1 MTYRAPINDML
12 LALNH
17 GAGLQAAVK
26 AGHYGDFDS
35 DITAAVL
42 EEAGRFATDVLAPL
56 NRIGDENGIKLAND
70 KVTTA
75 PGWPD
80 AYQRWTAAGWNAVS
94 GSEAFGGQGLPLAIN
109 AACTEIWSA
118 SNIAFG
124 LCPLLTL
131 SAIEAL
137 DAHGSEDLKKIYLEK
152 LVSGEWTGTMQLT
165 EPQAGSDVGALRT
178 RAERAADGSY
188 RITGTKIFITYGDH
202 DMTDNIVHFVLA
214 RLPDAPAGTKG
225 ISLFLIPKFLV
236 NADGS
241 LGARN
246 DIYPSGVEHK
256 LGMHASPTC
265 TMTMGDK
272 GGAIGYLVGEENR
285 GMLCMFTM
293 MNQARLGV
301 GLEGVGIADRAYQ
314 QALAFAQ
321 ERRQGRAIG
330 KTGDGTDAI
339 IVHPDVKRMLMQMR
353 ALTAAARTICYA
365 TAVAFDVSV
374 RATDAKVRSDAAARG
389 ALLTPIAKA
398 FSTDIGNEV
407 TSLGVQ
413 IHGGMGFIEETGAAQ
428 HYRDARITAIYE
440 GTNGI
445 QSIDLVTRKLR
456 AQGGASVWALL
467 DELSDIVKRVEASN
481 DPAFGTT
488 GAKLRDALGSLE
500 RSSRWLLERIASA
513 PNDALAGATPYLR
526 LFGSTLG
533 GCKLAEEALA
543 ARTLGRGFGRSAALC
558 HAGALLCREHFGA
571 GRLAGAHGDGQRQF
585 GHRRRR
591 GFAGLTRCGG
601 LAANPRQLAAS
612 VFTRAASACRFG
624 AARGLERTVE
634 INHSECM
641 FFARLRADSM
651 LGQQRPSSNWR
662 RGAIAR

>member
-35 DITAAVL
+35 DIAAAVL
-42 EEAGRFATDVLAPL
+42 EEAGRFASDVLAPL
-56 NRIGDENGIKLAND
+56 NRIGDENGIKLEAD

-80 AYQRWTAAGWNAVS
+80 AYRRWTAAGWNAVS
-94 GSEAFGGQGLPLAIN
+94 GPEAFGGQGLPLAVN

-137 DAHGSEDLKKIYLEK
+137 DAHGSIELKNIYLEK

-188 RITGTKIFITYGDH
+188 RIKGTKIFITYGDH

-246 DIYPSGVEHK
+246 DIYASGVEHK

-265 TMTMGDK
+265 TMTMGDH
-272 GGAIGYLVGEENR
+272 GGAIGYLIGEENR

-314 QALAFAQ
+314 QALAYAQ
-321 ERRQGRAIG
+321 ERRQGRAVG
-330 KTGDGTDAI
+330 TTSDKTSDKANEKAANGPDPI

-365 TAVAFDVSV
+365 TAVALDVSV
-374 RATDAKVRSDAAARG
+374 RATDAKVRAEAAARG

-445 QSIDLVTRKLR
+445 QSIDLVTRKL
-456 AQGGASVWALL
+456 AANGGESVWALL
-467 DELSDIVKRVEASN
+467 GELSGIVSQVEASN

-488 GAKLRDALGSLE
+488 GAKLRDALGSLD
-500 RSSRWLLERIASA
+500 RTSRWLLERVTSA

-533 GCKLAEEALA
+533 GCMLAGEALA
-543 ARTLGRGFGRSAALC
+543 ARDLGESAGDPQRYVTLARFFAENISVQ
-558 HAGALLCREHFGA
+558 AGA
-571 GRLAGAHGDGQRQF
+571 
-585 GHRRRR
+585 
-591 GFAGLTRCGG
+591 
-601 LAANPRQLAAS
+601 
-612 VFTRAASACRFG
+612 
-624 AARGLERTVE
+624 LERTVMDSAE
-634 INHSECM
+634 AVNG
-641 FFARLRADSM
+641 ADAVL
-651 LGQQRPSSNWR
+651 LG
-662 RGAIAR
+662 

>member
-17 GAGLQAAVK
+17 GAGLQAAVE
-26 AGHYGDFDS
+26 AGHYGDFDA
-35 DITAAVL
+35 DIAAAVL
-42 EEAGRFATDVLAPL
+42 EEAGRFAGDVLAPL
-56 NRIGDENGIKLAND
+56 NRIGDENGITLEAGQ
-70 KVTTA
+70 VTTS

-80 AYQRWTAAGWNAVS
+80 AYRRWTAAGWNAVS
-94 GSEAFGGQGLPLAIN
+94 GSESFGGQGLPLAIN

-137 DAHGSEDLKKIYLEK
+137 DAHGSSELKSIYLEK
-152 LVSGEWTGTMQLT
+152 LVSGDWTGTMQLT

-188 RITGTKIFITYGDH
+188 RIKGTKIFITYGDH

-246 DIYPSGVEHK
+246 DIYASGIEHK
-256 LGMHASPTC
+256 LGMHAAPTC
-265 TMTMGDK
+265 TMTMGDQ
-272 GGAIGYLVGEENR
+272 GGAIGYLIGEENR

-314 QALAFAQ
+314 QALAYAQ
-321 ERRQGRAIG
+321 ERRQGRAVG
-330 KTGDGTDAI
+330 KAGNGSDPI

-365 TAVAFDVSV
+365 TAVALDVSV
-374 RATDAKVRSDAAARG
+374 RAKDAKVRTDAAARG

-413 IHGGMGFIEETGAAQ
+413 VHGGMGFIEETGAAQ

-445 QSIDLVTRKLR
+445 QSIDLVTRKL
-456 AQGGASVWALL
+456 AANGGASVWTLL
-467 DELSDIVKRVEASN
+467 EELSGIVSRVEASN

-488 GAKLRDALGSLE
+488 GAKLRDALGSLD
-500 RSSRWLLERIASA
+500 RSSRWLLERVASA
-513 PNDALAGATPYLR
+513 PNQALAGATPYLR
-526 LFGSTLG
+526 LFSSTIG
-533 GCKLAEEALA
+533 GCMLAGEALA
-543 ARTLGRGFGRSAALC
+543 ARDVGEGDPQRYVTLARFFAENISVQAA
-558 HAGALLCREHFGA
+558 A
-571 GRLAGAHGDGQRQF
+571 
-585 GHRRRR
+585 
-591 GFAGLTRCGG
+591 
-601 LAANPRQLAAS
+601 
-612 VFTRAASACRFG
+612 
-624 AARGLERTVE
+624 LERTV
-634 INHSECM
+634 IDG
-641 FFARLRADSM
+641 ADAV
-651 LGQQRPSSNWR
+651 N
-662 RGAIAR
+662 GADAVLLA

>member
-1 MTYRAPINDML
+1 MTYRAPIPDML
-12 LALNH
+12 LSLNH
-17 GAGLQAAVK
+17 GAGLQAAVQ
-26 AGHYGDFDS
+26 AGHYGDFDA
-35 DITAAVL
+35 DITMAIL
-42 EEAGRFATDVLAPL
+42 EEAGRFASDVLAPL
-56 NRIGDENGIKLAND
+56 NSVGDKNGIKLD
-70 KVTTA
+70 GGKVTTA

-80 AYQRWTAAGWNAVS
+80 AYRRWTEAGWNAVS
-94 GSEAFGGQGLPLAIN
+94 GPEAFGGQGLPLAIN

-137 DAHGSEDLKKIYLEK
+137 DAHGSGELKKIYLEK
-152 LVSGEWTGTMQLT
+152 LVTGEWTGTMQLT

-178 RAERAADGSY
+178 RAERASDGSY
-188 RITGTKIFITYGDH
+188 RISGTKIFITYGDH

-214 RLPDAPAGTKG
+214 RLPDAPPGTRG

-246 DIYPSGVEHK
+246 DIHASGVEHK

-265 TMTMGDK
+265 TMTMGDH
-272 GGAIGYLVGEENR
+272 GGAIGYLIGEENK
-285 GMLCMFTM
+285 GMQCMFTM

-314 QALAFAQ
+314 QALAFAG
-321 ERRQGRAIG
+321 ERRQGRAVG
-330 KTGDGTDAI
+330 KPGTGADPI

-365 TAVAFDVSV
+365 TAVALDISA
-374 RATDAKVRSDAAARG
+374 RATDPATRALAAARG

-407 TSLGVQ
+407 CSLGVQ
-413 IHGGMGFIEETGAAQ
+413 VHGGMGFIEETGAAQ
-428 HYRDARITAIYE
+428 HFRDARITLIYE

-445 QSIDLVTRKLR
+445 QAIDLVTRKL
-456 AQGGASVWALL
+456 AANGGASVFALL
-467 DELSDIVKRVEASN
+467 DELAGTVKQVEASN

-488 GAKLRDALGSLE
+488 GAKLRDALGSLD
-500 RSSRWLLERIASA
+500 RASRWLLERMSSA

-533 GCKLAEEALA
+533 GCMLAAEALA
-543 ARTLGRGFGRSAALC
+543 ARDVGEGEGHAQRYVTLARFFAENITVQ
-558 HAGALLCREHFGA
+558 AGA
-571 GRLAGAHGDGQRQF
+571 
-585 GHRRRR
+585 
-591 GFAGLTRCGG
+591 
-601 LAANPRQLAAS
+601 
-612 VFTRAASACRFG
+612 
-624 AARGLERTVE
+624 LERTVMDGAE
-634 INHSECM
+634 AVNG
-641 FFARLRADSM
+641 ADAVL
-651 LGQQRPSSNWR
+651 LG
-662 RGAIAR
+662 

>member
-1 MTYRAPINDML
+1 MRGFDPMTYRAPINDML

-17 GAGLQAAVK
+17 GAGLEAAVK
-26 AGHYGDFDS
+26 AGHYGDFDG
-35 DITAAVL
+35 DIASAVL
-42 EEAGRFATDVLAPL
+42 EEARRFASDVLAPL
-56 NRIGDENGIKLAND
+56 KQSGDEYGITLD
-70 KVTTA
+70 GSSVTTA

-80 AYQRWTAAGWNAVS
+80 AYKRWTAAGWNAVS
-94 GSEAFGGQGLPLAIN
+94 GPEAFGGQGLPLAIN
-109 AACTEIWSA
+109 EVCTEIWSA
-118 SNIAFG
+118 SNISFG

-137 DAHGSEDLKKIYLEK
+137 EAHGSEELKQIYLEK
-152 LVSGEWTGTMQLT
+152 LVSGDWPGTMQLT

-188 RITGTKIFITYGDH
+188 RIKGTKIFITYGDH

-236 NADGS
+236 NEDGS

-246 DIYPSGVEHK
+246 DIYSSGIGHK
-256 LGMHASPTC
+256 LGMHAAPTC

-272 GGAIGYLVGEENR
+272 GGAIGYLIGEENR

-330 KTGDGTDAI
+330 STGTGMDPI
-339 IVHPDVKRMLMQMR
+339 IVHPDIKRMLMQMR

-365 TAVAFDVSV
+365 TAVALDISI
-374 RATDAKVRSDAAARG
+374 RATDSKTRSAATARG

-398 FSTDIGNEV
+398 FSSDIGNEV
-407 TSLGVQ
+407 TALGVQ
-413 IHGGMGFIEETGAAQ
+413 VHGGMGFIEETGAAQ
-428 HYRDARITAIYE
+428 HYRDARITTIYE
-440 GTNGI
+440 GTNDF
-445 QSIDLVTRKLR
+445 QSIDLVTRKL
-456 AQGGASVWALL
+456 AANGGAAVWTLL
-467 DELSDIVKRVEASN
+467 GELTEIVIRVETSN

-488 GAKLRDALGSLE
+488 GAKLRDALGSLD
-500 RSSRWLLERIASA
+500 RPSRWLLERMTSA
-513 PNDALAGATPYLR
+513 PNEALAGATPYLR

-533 GCKLAEEALA
+533 GCMLAGEALA
-543 ARTLGRGFGRSAALC
+543 MRDLGESAGDPQRYVTLARF
-558 HAGALLCREHFGA
+558 
-571 GRLAGAHGDGQRQF
+571 
-585 GHRRRR
+585 
-591 GFAGLTRCGG
+591 FAE
-601 LAANPRQLAAS
+601 NIS
-612 VFTRAASACRFG
+612 VQAPA
-624 AARGLERTVE
+624 LERTVMDGAE
-634 INHSECM
+634 AVNG
-641 FFARLRADSM
+641 ADAVL
-651 LGQQRPSSNWR
+651 LG
-662 RGAIAR
+662 

>member
-1 MTYRAPINDML
+1 FGSDAMTYRAPINDIL

-17 GAGLQAAVK
+17 GAGLKAAVE
-26 AGHYGDFDS
+26 AGHYGDFDAE
-35 DITAAVL
+35 IAAAVL
-42 EEAGRFATDVLAPL
+42 EEAGKFATDVLAPL
-56 NRIGDENGIKLAND
+56 NSVGDEHGIKLDAG

-80 AYQRWTAAGWNAVS
+80 AYKRWTDGGWNAVS
-94 GSEAFGGQGLPLAIN
+94 GPEAFGGQGLPLAIN

-118 SNIAFG
+118 SNVAFG

-137 DAHGSEDLKKIYLEK
+137 DAHGSDELKKVYLEK

-178 RAERAADGSY
+178 RAEKQADGTY
-188 RITGTKIFITYGDH
+188 RIKGTKIFITYGDH

-214 RLPDAPAGTKG
+214 RLPDAPAGTRG
-225 ISLFLIPKFLV
+225 ISLFLIPTFMV

-246 DIYPSGVEHK
+246 DIFPSGVEHK

-265 TMTMGDK
+265 TMTMGDH
-272 GGAIGYLVGEENR
+272 GGAVGYLIGEENR

-301 GLEGVGIADRAYQ
+301 GLEGVGVADRAYQ
-314 QALAFAQ
+314 QALAYAQ
-321 ERRQGRAIG
+321 ERKQGKAVG
-330 KTGDGTDAI
+330 KNGDGSDAI
-339 IVHPDVKRMLMQMR
+339 IVHPDVKRMLLQMR
-353 ALTAAARTICYA
+353 SLTAAARSICYA
-365 TAVAFDVSV
+365 TAVALDVAA
-374 RATDAKVRSDAAARG
+374 RAKDAKVRADAAARG

-407 TSLGVQ
+407 AYLGVQ
-413 IHGGMGFIEETGAAQ
+413 VHGGMGFIEETGAAQ
-428 HYRDARITAIYE
+428 HYRDARITSIYE

-445 QSIDLVTRKLR
+445 QSIDLVTRKL
-456 AQGGASVWALL
+456 AANDGASVWALL
-467 DELSDIVKRVEASN
+467 AELDATIKQVETSN

-488 GAKLRDALGSLE
+488 GAKLRDALGALE
-500 RSSRWLLERIASA
+500 RASKWLLDRVTSK

-533 GCKLAEEALA
+533 GCM
-543 ARTLGRGFGRSAALC
+543 
-558 HAGALLCREHFGA
+558 
-571 GRLAGAHGDGQRQF
+571 LAGEAIAAKSGGDGERYVTLARF
-585 GHRRRR
+585 
-591 GFAGLTRCGG
+591 FAENVTV
-601 LAANPRQLAAS
+601 QAAS
-612 VFTRAASACRFG
+612 LEKTVTDG
-624 AARGLERTVE
+624 ADA
-634 INHSECM
+634 ING
-641 FFARLRADSM
+641 ADAVL
-651 LGQQRPSSNWR
+651 LG
-662 RGAIAR
+662 

>member
-1 MTYRAPINDML
+1 MTYRAPINDIL

-17 GAGLQAAVK
+17 GAGLQAAVN
-26 AGHYGDFDS
+26 AGHYGDFDG
-35 DITAAVL
+35 DIIAAVL
-42 EEAGRFATDVLAPL
+42 EEAGKFASDVLAPL
-56 NRIGDENGIKLAND
+56 NKIGDGHGIKLDAG

-80 AYQRWTAAGWNAVS
+80 AYQRWAAAGWNAVS
-94 GSEAFGGQGLPLAIN
+94 GPEAFGGQGLPLAIN

-137 DAHGSEDLKKIYLEK
+137 DAHGSEELKKIYLEK
-152 LVSGEWTGTMQLT
+152 LVTGEWTGTMQLT
-165 EPQAGSDVGALRT
+165 EPQAGSDVGALRS
-178 RAERAADGSY
+178 RAERAADGTY
-188 RITGTKIFITYGDH
+188 RIKGTKIFITYGEH

-236 NADGS
+236 NPDGS

-246 DIYPSGVEHK
+246 DIYASGVEHK

-265 TMTMGDK
+265 TMTMGDH
-272 GGAIGYLVGEENR
+272 GGAIGYLIGEENK
-285 GMLCMFTM
+285 GMQCMFTM

-314 QALAFAQ
+314 QALAYAQ
-321 ERRQGRAIG
+321 ERRQGRAVG
-330 KTGDGTDAI
+330 KQGDGLDPI

-353 ALTAAARTICYA
+353 AMTAAARSICYA
-365 TAVAFDVSV
+365 TAVAFDIAV
-374 RATDAKVRSDAAARG
+374 RAKDAKARADAAARG

-407 TSLGVQ
+407 AYLGVQ
-413 IHGGMGFIEETGAAQ
+413 VHGGMGFIEETGAAQ
-428 HYRDARITAIYE
+428 HYRDARITTIYE

-445 QSIDLVTRKLR
+445 QSIDLVTRKL
-456 AQGGASVWALL
+456 AANGGASVWALL
-467 DELSDIVKRVEASN
+467 DELSGIVKQVEASN

-500 RSSRWLLERIASA
+500 RSSKWLLERVASA

-533 GCKLAEEALA
+533 GCMLAGEALA
-543 ARTLGRGFGRSAALC
+543 AKNN
-558 HAGALLCREHFGA
+558 
-571 GRLAGAHGDGQRQF
+571 GDGEPQRYVAVARF
-585 GHRRRR
+585 
-591 GFAGLTRCGG
+591 FAE
-601 LAANPRQLAAS
+601 NISVQAAS
-612 VFTRAASACRFG
+612 LEKTVTDSADAVNG
-624 AARGLERTVE
+624 ADAVLL
-634 INHSECM
+634 S
-641 FFARLRADSM
+641 
-651 LGQQRPSSNWR
+651 
-662 RGAIAR
+662 

>member
-17 GAGLQAAVK
+17 GAGLKAAVE
-26 AGHYGDFDS
+26 AGHYGDFDAE
-35 DITAAVL
+35 IVTAVL
-42 EEAGRFATDVLAPL
+42 EEAGKFASDVLAPL
-56 NRIGDENGIKLAND
+56 NRVGDEHGIKLEAN

-94 GSEAFGGQGLPLAIN
+94 GPEAFGGQGLPLAIN

-137 DAHGSEDLKKIYLEK
+137 DAHGSAELKQTYLAK
-152 LVSGEWTGTMQLT
+152 LVSGEWPGTMQLT

-241 LGARN
+241 LGERN
-246 DIYPSGVEHK
+246 DIHASGIEHK
-256 LGMHASPTC
+256 LGMHAAPTC
-265 TMTMGDK
+265 TMTMGDH
-272 GGAIGYLVGEENR
+272 GGAIGYLIGEENR

-330 KTGDGTDAI
+330 KQGDGPDAI

-365 TAVAFDVSV
+365 TAVALDVSV
-374 RATDAKVRSDAAARG
+374 RASDPNTRALAAARG

-407 TSLGVQ
+407 ASLGVQ
-413 IHGGMGFIEETGAAQ
+413 VHGGMGFIEETGAAQ
-428 HYRDARITAIYE
+428 HSRDARITAIYE

-445 QSIDLVTRKLR
+445 QSIDLVTRKL
-456 AQGGASVWALL
+456 AANGGAAVFALL
-467 DELSDIVKRVEASN
+467 DELGETVKRVEGSN

-488 GAKLRDALGSLE
+488 GAKLREALGALE
-500 RSSRWLLERIASA
+500 RTSRWLLERIGSA
-513 PNDALAGATPYLR
+513 PNEALAGATPYLR

-533 GCKLAEEALA
+533 GCMLASEALA
-543 ARTLGRGFGRSAALC
+543 ARDLGEAAGDPRRYVTLARF
-558 HAGALLCREHFGA
+558 
-571 GRLAGAHGDGQRQF
+571 
-585 GHRRRR
+585 
-591 GFAGLTRCGG
+591 FAE
-601 LAANPRQLAAS
+601 NIS
-612 VFTRAASACRFG
+612 VQAPS
-624 AARGLERTVE
+624 LERTVIDSAE
-634 INHSECM
+634 AVND
-641 FFARLRADSM
+641 ADAVL
-651 LGQQRPSSNWR
+651 LG
-662 RGAIAR
+662 